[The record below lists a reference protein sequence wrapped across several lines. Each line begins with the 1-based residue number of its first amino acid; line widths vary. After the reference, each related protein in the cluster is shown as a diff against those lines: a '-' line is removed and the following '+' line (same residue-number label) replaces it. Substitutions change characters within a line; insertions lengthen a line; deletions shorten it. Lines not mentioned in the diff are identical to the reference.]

1 MSKGQRA
8 KSEEARAKWEN
19 GGGKRWVLLLALCA
33 WPFAL
38 WPLAL
43 CPLRLAFVMLRF
55 YRSNCDQTP
64 GLSNIASMSSESKS
78 TVLYQNLD
86 TSFVNLWGLLRKL
99 TQDGFIGR
107 VRVELKDYTAD
118 VFMTGSSTPL
128 VHEIDRAAGT
138 DTLEEAALH
147 RLVLRA
153 RESPGRVS
161 VFKGADEATAK
172 SNHSGF
178 PSEPSDAAPL
188 LRSEEI
194 VAPTFEIPPPL
205 MNEPTIAEWQ
215 LAPPVAAGF
224 ADADASEALSVV
236 PGEPNDQ
243 NEWTAMTKASGE
255 LIAAVERAVNAA
267 GVDFAE
273 LLRSARV
280 ELADDYSFLDPTS
293 SEFQY
298 ADSVVTLRDKPLPSS
313 YVAGL
318 SELLRRIV
326 NRVAEGDRA
335 RRMRERVALE
345 LAIVAR
351 KQNDALE
358 RSGFHDQL
366 DWIAGTRVI

>member
-1 MSKGQRA
+1 M
-8 KSEEARAKWEN
+8 
-19 GGGKRWVLLLALCA
+19 
-33 WPFAL
+33 
-38 WPLAL
+38 
-43 CPLRLAFVMLRF
+43 
-55 YRSNCDQTP
+55 
-64 GLSNIASMSSESKS
+64 
-78 TVLYQNLD
+78 YQNLD

-128 VHEIDRAAGT
+128 VHEIDRATGT

-161 VFKGADEATAK
+161 VFEGADQAVAE
-172 SNHSGF
+172 SNHSGSASEGSDWT
-178 PSEPSDAAPL
+178 PSL
-188 LRSEEI
+188 GSEK
-194 VAPTFEIPPPL
+194 ALASTFQIPPPL
-205 MNEPTIAEWQ
+205 MNEPTIAESQ
-215 LAPPVAAGF
+215 LAPPIAASSD
-224 ADADASEALSVV
+224 DAEASKVLSVV
-236 PGEPNDQ
+236 PGEPTDQ
-243 NEWTAMTKASGE
+243 NELIAMTKVSGE
-255 LIAAVERAVNAA
+255 LIGAVERAVYGA
-267 GVDFAE
+267 GVDFAD

-293 SEFQY
+293 NEFQY
-298 ADSVVTLRDKPLPSS
+298 ANSIVTLKDEPLPSA

-326 NRVAEGDRA
+326 NKVAQGDRA
-335 RRMRERVALE
+335 RRMRERIALE

-351 KQNDALE
+351 KQSDALE

-366 DWIAGTRVI
+366 DRIAGTKVI